1 MSADLG
7 PSAHTSIL
15 HRRTLQKRMFH
26 LQRASASA
34 DLRQH
39 YPPRLRGLDSGSE
52 AGLTERKGRDEGVL
66 GVGA

>member
-15 HRRTLQKRMFH
+15 HRRTLRGLEH
-26 LQRASASA
+26 LSGMRGFGGGG
-34 DLRQH
+34 
-39 YPPRLRGLDSGSE
+39 LRGLDSGSE
-52 AGLTERKGRDEGVL
+52 AGMTERKGRDEGVL